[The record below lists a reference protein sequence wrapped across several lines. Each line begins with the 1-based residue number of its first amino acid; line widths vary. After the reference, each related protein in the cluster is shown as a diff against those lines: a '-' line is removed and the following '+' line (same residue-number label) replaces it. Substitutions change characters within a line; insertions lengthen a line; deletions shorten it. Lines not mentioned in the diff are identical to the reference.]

1 MRRLDHRQPDAD
13 SDHSS
18 REPDRAA
25 DLGQRKDGVQG
36 GLPFRDRPFDQRED
50 EGVDDLVDRLTDLQR
65 PA

>member
-1 MRRLDHRQPDAD
+1 MRGSTTA
-13 SDHSS
+13 S
-18 REPDRAA
+18 RMPIAITPPEKPDRAA